1 MTTLISKIC
10 RWRDRSVSRRQLV
23 RFDARTLNDL
33 GMRRGDIDRVVRVLR
48 ESKPQP
54 RPLSGGGA

>member
-1 MTTLISKIC
+1 MTTLISKIR

-33 GMRRGDIDRVVRVLR
+33 GIRRGDIDRVVHGLR
-48 ESKPQP
+48 
-54 RPLSGGGA
+54 

>member
-1 MTTLISKIC
+1 MTTLISKIR

-33 GMRRGDIDRVVRVLR
+33 GMRRGDIDRVVRGLR
-48 ESKPQP
+48 
-54 RPLSGGGA
+54 